1 MSLIDNHFRHVPEYY
16 DWMYLDGFTPEEIM
30 YALRKKMNREIAE
43 REASGETPPEFEKM
57 IFQIMEKSMKS
68 ALDAAI
74 DDLTKDWNKQI
85 NIKL

>member
-43 REASGETPPEFEKM
+43 REASGETPPSFDAVKINSEVKIKKGEYEARTKKRSR
-57 IFQIMEKSMKS
+57 KSENPSLK
-68 ALDAAI
+68 
-74 DDLTKDWNKQI
+74 N
-85 NIKL
+85 